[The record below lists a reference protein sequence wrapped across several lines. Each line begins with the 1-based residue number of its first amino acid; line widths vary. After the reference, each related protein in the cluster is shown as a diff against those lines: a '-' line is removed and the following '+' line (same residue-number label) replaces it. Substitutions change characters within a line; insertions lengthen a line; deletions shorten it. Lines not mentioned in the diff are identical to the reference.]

1 VLGPVALTVLLPA
14 AGAQRREPAASLRA
28 TQQQLSRQE
37 QSALLDLYSL
47 EAQLAQARGRVA
59 EIERRQAALEQVSQA
74 MQRDL
79 VGVTLSMDAAQQ
91 ELQQQLR
98 RLYEQPSPDPIAVVL
113 GAQSLNEAL
122 TSIDNLERVARQ
134 SSNIVHETRA
144 TRERLHKLKGQLEV
158 QRARLTALRASALA
172 ETASLDAATASR
184 RAFVGSLQRKK
195 ALTAGALARLEHRAA
210 QAARK
215 SVTQSSTDAQP
226 VSATTTGG
234 STDGAT
240 TVATTTS
247 PDGAR
252 SMRVEATAY
261 ALPGHTATGLPV
273 GHGVAAVDPNVIPLG
288 TRFEV
293 PGYGVA
299 VAADVGSGIRGAEI
313 DLWFPT
319 EKAARNWGR
328 RLVTITFK

>member
-14 AGAQRREPAASLRA
+14 AGAQRRDPATSLRA

-37 QSALLDLYSL
+37 QSALLELYSL
-47 EAQLAQARGRVA
+47 EAQLARARGRVA
-59 EIERRQAALEQVSQA
+59 EIERRQAALEQVSQE
-74 MQRDL
+74 MRRDL
-79 VGVTLSMDAAQQ
+79 VGVTLSMDAAQH

-122 TSIDNLERVARQ
+122 ASIDNLERVARQ

-144 TRERLHKLKGQLEV
+144 TRERLHKLKGELEV
-158 QRARLTALRASALA
+158 QRTRLAALRASALV

-184 RAFVGSLQRKK
+184 RAFVGSLERRK
-195 ALTAGALARLEHRAA
+195 ALNAGALARLEHRAVR
-210 QAARK
+210 AARK
-215 SVTQSSTDAQP
+215 SVTTSSPDSQL
-226 VSATTTGG
+226 VSATTSG
-234 STDGAT
+234 SST
-240 TVATTTS
+240 TASTTTS

-252 SMRVEATAY
+252 TMQVEATAY